1 MTSEEIALIRDAA
14 ERLLTDYSTRDAIA
28 GAEAG
33 KWPETLWASLEN
45 AGLTMALVSEAG
57 GGVGLGIADAFDL
70 AGLVAEHAAPVPF
83 GETMLA
89 AWLLDRAGQAVP
101 TGPLSFASPVGG
113 ALHRVPWGRSAKLV
127 LVTELEG
134 LPVLTLVDPDE
145 LGWRHAT
152 NMAGEPRDSAGM
164 DAALDSARFVA
175 SPVSLAEL
183 RQLGA
188 ALRSAQ
194 IAGALRKASD
204 LAVLYATQRSQ
215 FGKTLSQFQAIQ
227 QSLAV
232 LATQAAVATAAAGYG
247 ARAIAAGEPM
257 PAVAIAKA
265 RCGEAAGAGS
275 AIAHQIHGAI
285 GFTLEHDLQFST
297 RRLLSWRD
305 EFGGDA
311 EWNEAFGRMVIASGG
326 DGVWKA
332 VSGR

>member
-1 MTSEEIALIRDAA
+1 MTPDEIALIRDAA
-14 ERLLTDYSTRDAIA
+14 QRLLNDHATRETIA
-28 GAEAG
+28 AAETG
-33 KWPETLWASLEN
+33 GWPGELWSSLAD
-45 AGLTMALVSEAG
+45 AGLTMALVSEGG
-57 GGVGLGIADAFDL
+57 GGVGLDIADALDL
-70 AGLVAEHAAPVPF
+70 AGLVAEYAAPVPF

-89 AWLLDRAGQAVP
+89 AWLLDRAGIAVP
-101 TGPLSFASPVGG
+101 DG
-113 ALHRVPWGRSAKLV
+113 ALTFAGIDADRKLARIPWGRSAQLV
-127 LVTELEG
+127 LVTEHNGQAVLALLEPG
-134 LPVLTLVDPDE
+134 E
-145 LGWRHAT
+145 LNWEHAT
-152 NMAGEPRDSAGM
+152 NMAGEPRDTAT
-164 DAALDSARFVA
+164 LDPAFDTARFVP
-175 SPVSLAEL
+175 SPISPTEL

-194 IAGALRKASD
+194 IAGALRRSSD

-232 LATQAAVATAAAGYG
+232 LATQAAVATAAAGYA
-247 ARAIAAGEPM
+247 ARAIAAGSPM
-257 PAVAIAKA
+257 PAIAIAKA

-311 EWNEAFGRMVIASGG
+311 EWNEAFGRLVLAGG
-326 DGVWKA
+326 DVWKA